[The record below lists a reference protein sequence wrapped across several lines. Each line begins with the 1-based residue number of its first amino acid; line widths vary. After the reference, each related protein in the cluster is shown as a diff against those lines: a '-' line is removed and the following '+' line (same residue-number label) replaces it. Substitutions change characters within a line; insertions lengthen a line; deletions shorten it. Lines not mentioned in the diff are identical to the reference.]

1 MLSFKVNSAYTKLVI
16 LLKFRNDVPEI
27 EFSIQFLNKTGKFPF
42 CFYYV
47 LNKKW
52 HQEISRSHGVSEKQ
66 VNNFFIHVQSR
77 CLYLLLLLN
86 LLLS

>member
-16 LLKFRNDVPEI
+16 LLKFRKGVPEI

-52 HQEISRSHGVSEKQ
+52 HQEISRSHGVSK
-66 VNNFFIHVQSR
+66 NK
-77 CLYLLLLLN
+77 
-86 LLLS
+86 